1 MKDQQSQPAGEERK
15 PLAADEFVKLVL
27 EHEPRVR
34 GFVASLMF
42 GSGDVDDIFQ
52 SACLAAFR
60 KLDTFSYVS
69 KTPDEEFVRW
79 VCTIARYEVLQVY
92 RKRRTGRILF
102 NSELV
107 AELADMQIQ
116 QSEHIGSRG
125 EALAECI
132 ESLPPREKR
141 LLRMHYG
148 HELTVAEIAGRIN
161 RTADAVYKALE
172 RVRSRLLACIRRKLN
187 MEGLSQ

>member
-1 MKDQQSQPAGEERK
+1 MKDQQSESPEEDRK
-15 PLAADEFVKLVL
+15 PLAADEFVRLL
-27 EHEPRVR
+27 LDHEHRVR

-52 SACLAAFR
+52 SSCLAAFR
-60 KLDTFSYVS
+60 KLETFGYANAL
-69 KTPDEEFVRW
+69 PDEEFVRW
-79 VCTIARYEVLQVY
+79 VCTIARYEVLQFY
-92 RKRRTGRILF
+92 RKRRGGRVLF

-107 AELADMQIQ
+107 AELANMQLQ
-116 QSEHIGSRG
+116 HSEQIGSRA

-132 ESLPPREKR
+132 ETLSPREQR

-148 HELTVAEIAGRIN
+148 HELPIAEIAGRID

-172 RVRSRLLACIRRKLN
+172 RVRSRLLACIQRKLN
-187 MEGLSQ
+187 LEGLRP